1 MICLAIW
8 CYEFLIVYLLQLC
21 ILCITKNILN
31 KQNIYFFSTFGI
43 ETFRDGNFGFKAD
56 FQYGLPALLAGHM
69 TAWVFYDCSLAETNI
84 AQLILHFH
92 NLESGI
98 VVYELSEIRL
108 LLTNQIIYNLAF
120 PIASF
125 QQHNTPMTLHCC
137 FLLDSLSCN
146 DFDRYY
152 PNSFIDSLHKCITQ
166 PHFEWPFIL
175 HIDIP
180 GYLLIDS
187 LSNFYFFYANLLY
200 K

>member
-21 ILCITKNILN
+21 ILCITQNILD
-31 KQNIYFFSTFGI
+31 KQNIYFFSTFDI
-43 ETFRDGNFGFKAD
+43 ETFGNGNFGFKAD
-56 FQYGLPALLAGHM
+56 FQNGLPALLAGHM

-92 NLESGI
+92 NLEFGV

-125 QQHNTPMTLHCC
+125 QQHNTPMSLHCC
-137 FLLDSLSCN
+137 FLLDVL
-146 DFDRYY
+146 
-152 PNSFIDSLHKCITQ
+152 
-166 PHFEWPFIL
+166 
-175 HIDIP
+175 
-180 GYLLIDS
+180 YLLIKTIHNIS
-187 LSNFYFFYANLLY
+187 LIHFLVMLLEIWISPWNLIFVVILSLLLWISFIQLQFFIHFQYS
-200 K
+200 

>member
-125 QQHNTPMTLHCC
+125 QQHNTPMSLHCC
-137 FLLDSLSCN
+137 FLLDVL
-146 DFDRYY
+146 
-152 PNSFIDSLHKCITQ
+152 
-166 PHFEWPFIL
+166 
-175 HIDIP
+175 
-180 GYLLIDS
+180 YLLIKTIHNIS
-187 LSNFYFFYANLLY
+187 LIHFLVMILIDIILIALLIVFINVLLNLTLNGHLFFILIFLDICL
-200 K
+200 